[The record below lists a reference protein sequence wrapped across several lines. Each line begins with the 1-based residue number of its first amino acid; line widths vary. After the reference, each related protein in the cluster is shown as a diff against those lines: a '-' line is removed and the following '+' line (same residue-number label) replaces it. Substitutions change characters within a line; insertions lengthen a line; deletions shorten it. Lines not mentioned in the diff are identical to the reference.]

1 MNQSFAAQLH
11 ENRKFSRSET
21 DKVTEMTL
29 NKETKSSG
37 GTTKFSAN
45 KNVVKSWEL
54 NATYC
59 AAT

>member
-1 MNQSFAAQLH
+1 MKRKFAAQLL

-21 DKVTEMTL
+21 DKVIEMTL

-45 KNVVKSWEL
+45 KNVVKYWEL
-54 NATYC
+54 NVTYC